1 MRTKETQ
8 KKKVHD
14 DEVAPPVFRTLGGK
28 LPSDGGGVP
37 SALHNLASR
46 FIGTT
51 FNFYCAAQ
59 CTKGAPTTL
68 AIAQLEQEHFPL
80 VCQTLFLLVADEEP
94 WAQ

>member
-1 MRTKETQ
+1 M
-8 KKKVHD
+8 VH
-14 DEVAPPVFRTLGGK
+14 EVAPPVFRTLGGK

-59 CTKGAPTTL
+59 CTKRAPTTL
-68 AIAQLEQEHFPL
+68 ANVQLEQEHFPL

>member
-51 FNFYCAAQ
+51 FNFYCAAH
-59 CTKGAPTTL
+59 CTKVPKFTDQEEQTDMTYQLSLTLTTDMSSKY
-68 AIAQLEQEHFPL
+68 P
-80 VCQTLFLLVADEEP
+80 VSTS
-94 WAQ
+94 